1 MGKMEQWRMKDEGE
15 VVEWFPAPNGGYV
28 GIIKGDDGGVYTA
41 KGDDC
46 ESPGDA
52 GRITKGTRV
61 RYNSQS
67 FKDRLGDDLMGTDST
82 TGEKYGAG
90 AARDISLAP

>member
-1 MGKMEQWRMKDEGE
+1 MEQWRMKDEGE

-28 GIIKGDDGGVYTA
+28 GIIKGDDGGVYSA
-41 KGDDC
+41 KSDDC
-46 ESPGDA
+46 ETATDA

-61 RYNSQS
+61 RYSTQS
-67 FKDRLGDDLMGTDST
+67 FKNQQGGDLVGTDCE
-82 TGEKYGAG
+82 TGEKYSAG